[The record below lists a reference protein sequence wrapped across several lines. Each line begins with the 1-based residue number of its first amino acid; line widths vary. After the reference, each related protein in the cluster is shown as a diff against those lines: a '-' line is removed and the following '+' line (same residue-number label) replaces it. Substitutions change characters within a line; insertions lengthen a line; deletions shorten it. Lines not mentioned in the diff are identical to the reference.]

1 MSGHHDQELLDH
13 KPTWLELE
21 SVKPLVEA
29 EKITDLS
36 RDTIKREYPKYVV
49 KLSSRREGMK
59 LRHILAITTGEL
71 AKRA

>member
-1 MSGHHDQELLDH
+1 MSGSPDHELLDR

-36 RDTIKREYPKYVV
+36 RYTIKRKYPKYVV

-59 LRHILAITTGEL
+59 LKHILQITTGEL